1 MLTNLVAIYWLR
13 IYRHPLLLRLSHHP
27 EQLPDLEP
35 ESLAEARHLLRRTR
49 RLDTT
54 LARTGIGGRT
64 LDLAFFLGEQN
75 GRFAFRVP
83 LFRDM
88 IRRLEPERSL
98 PRLVRKVQQG

>member
-1 MLTNLVAIYWLR
+1 ML
-13 IYRHPLLLRLSHHP
+13 PLLFAEFRPATVDLRVCG
-27 EQLPDLEP
+27 ED
-35 ESLAEARHLLRRTR
+35 R
-49 RLDTT
+49 
-54 LARTGIGGRT
+54 ARTGIGGRT